1 MPAWKM
7 NDDDLERHAALG
19 RMKAFALA
27 LLLAAL
33 VLALVARANEGA
45 HPAWSYVAAFAE
57 AATVGALADW
67 FAVVA
72 LFRRPF
78 GLPIWHT
85 AIIPRSKARI
95 ARNLGSFVVEHFFT
109 AEALTRRLAAINPA
123 ARAGEYLADD
133 ANAARIAR
141 MLSSALGGLLSSAND
156 AALRGWF
163 SRRLGDALRSEQT
176 ADAIAGLAV
185 SALDAKRRQ
194 ALASYALAK
203 AADKLADPVLREQ
216 LVERLTEVLHLEDVK
231 VMGVSLGGTLR
242 PLARSLAE
250 RLIARCA
257 GELSAAYA
265 DEHHPWRQPCDD
277 ALRHAI
283 DRLQSDAG
291 YRRALASGLA
301 ALACD
306 DAWAAATDQLWG
318 ALREALLEEVR
329 GEAGERW
336 LGGLLRELGVHL
348 SADARLQ
355 GRINRRLLAVL
366 PGLIEPY
373 RPSIG
378 RFIAE
383 KLDSWSEEE
392 VSERIELAIGRDL
405 QFIRVN
411 GTLVGG
417 LIGLALYGLSRLF
430 A

>member
-7 NDDDLERHAALG
+7 SDDDLERRAALG

-27 LLLAAL
+27 LLFAAL
-33 VLALVARANEGA
+33 ALALVARANEGA
-45 HPAWSYVAAFAE
+45 HPAWGYVAAFAE

-123 ARAGEYLADD
+123 ARAGEHLADE

-141 MLSSALGGLLSSAND
+141 MLSSTLGGLLASPND

-163 SRRLGDALRSEQT
+163 SRRLGDALRSGQT
-176 ADAIAGLAV
+176 VDAIAGLAV
-185 SALDAKRRQ
+185 AALNGERRQ
-194 ALASYALAK
+194 ALTTYALGK
-203 AADKLADPVLREQ
+203 AADKLADPALREQ
-216 LVERLTEVLHLEDVK
+216 LVGRLTEVLHLEDVK
-231 VMGVSLGGTLR
+231 VMGMSLGGTLR

-257 GELSAAYA
+257 AELSAAHA

-277 ALRHAI
+277 ALRYAI
-283 DRLQSDAG
+283 GRLQSDAG
-291 YRRALASGLA
+291 YRAALARGLA
-301 ALACD
+301 ALAGD
-306 DAWAAATDQLWG
+306 DAWADATGRLWD

-329 GEAGERW
+329 GEVGERW
-336 LGGLLRELGVHL
+336 LAALLCELGARL

-355 GRINRRLLAVL
+355 GRINRRLIAVL

-373 RPSIG
+373 RPAIG

-417 LIGLALYGLSRLF
+417 LIGLVLYGVSRLL